1 MSYGT
6 VQAEKM
12 TTESGYSLGA
22 GNASSFKNR
31 IINGGMTI
39 DQRNA
44 GATSTELSYTVDRWQ
59 YDATQNTKFTWGQ
72 NYGGASLPAGFIN
85 YLGFKTTTAYSVVST
100 DTFYVRQL
108 IEGLNMADLGWGS
121 ANARPITLSFW
132 VQSSLTGTF
141 GGALQN
147 FGGNRAYPFSFTIS
161 AANTWEQKTVTIAG
175 DTTGTWLTTNGTGMR
190 VVFSLGAGSNYT
202 GTANAWVA
210 SNLNGVTGQQ
220 QVVGTLNA
228 TFYITGVQLEVGTVA
243 TSFDFRSFGT
253 ELALCQRYCTVFGTP
268 SLNQYV
274 HLGTGSMYT
283 GTAVNISIAL
293 PVSMRSTPT
302 ISKTVNGSS
311 VWLQVY
317 VGSTGYNT
325 NSTPEVGEYLSV
337 GSNAMRV
344 YCPSSF
350 TGGTAGQA
358 AWCQVMNG
366 AQFVFSSEL

>member
-1 MSYGT
+1 MAYGNLAVDSIT
-6 VQAEKM
+6 NSDGF
-12 TTESGYSLGA
+12 TLGGSGA
-22 GNASSFKNR
+22 TMKNR
-31 IINGGMTI
+31 IINGAMVI

-44 GATSTELSYTVDRWQ
+44 GATSTALAYTVDRWQ

-108 IEGLNMADLGWGS
+108 IEGLNMADLGWGT
-121 ANARPITLSFW
+121 ANASAVTISFW

-161 AANTWEQKTVTIAG
+161 SANTWEQKTITIAG

-228 TFYITGVQLEVGTVA
+228 TFYITGVQLEKGSTA
-243 TSFDFRSFGT
+243 TSFDYRPYGT
-253 ELALCQRYCTVFGTP
+253 ELALCQRYYFLIARG
-268 SLNQYV
+268 NYK
-274 HLGTGSMYT
+274 
-283 GTAVNISIAL
+283 SIGLASYANSNYIESYCFL
-293 PVSMRSTPT
+293 PVSMRTTPT
-302 ISKTVNGSS
+302 LSIVTGTDYY
-311 VWLQVY
+311 QVY
-317 VGSTGYNT
+317 RNGAGDNLNSLSLDSSSTESRVVLYNT
-325 NSTPEVGEYLSV
+325 SEASGTGGFAGNLF
-337 GSNAMRV
+337 SNNA
-344 YCPSSF
+344 SSF
-350 TGGTAGQA
+350 LAVQA
-358 AWCQVMNG
+358 
-366 AQFVFSSEL
+366 EL